1 MGGTKLTRRAAVA
14 VLCLG
19 LAGTALAGE
28 VIHKVGRVTWH
39 PTGYVGKVL
48 AMKGYVLKAEDGYV
62 LFSDEAG
69 GAISAHD
76 LPVNGVGFDTM
87 KMGTLYLLHGTFL
100 KGGLTASNGNPYHLE
115 LTEAP
120 QILPH

>member
-1 MGGTKLTRRAAVA
+1 MMTRRAVILG
-14 VLCLG
+14 LCIG
-19 LAGTALAGE
+19 LAGAAWAGE

-39 PTGYVGKVL
+39 PTGYVGKLL
-48 AMKGYVLKAEDGYV
+48 AMKGYLLKVEDGYV

-69 GAISAHD
+69 GDISAHD

-87 KMGTLYLLHGTFL
+87 KPNTLYLLHGKFL
-100 KGGLTASNGNPYHLE
+100 KGGLIASNGNPYHLE

-120 QILPH
+120 QPLAP